1 MVRMVAIDVI
11 LMKALEDILVKADTH
26 GETKV
31 VMLVVSGVFLL
42 MVLDEMVMG
51 VSIVVVRI
59 IVISATVILLVVVA

>member
-1 MVRMVAIDVI
+1 M
-11 LMKALEDILVKADTH
+11 KADTH

-42 MVLDEMVMG
+42 MVLDEMVME